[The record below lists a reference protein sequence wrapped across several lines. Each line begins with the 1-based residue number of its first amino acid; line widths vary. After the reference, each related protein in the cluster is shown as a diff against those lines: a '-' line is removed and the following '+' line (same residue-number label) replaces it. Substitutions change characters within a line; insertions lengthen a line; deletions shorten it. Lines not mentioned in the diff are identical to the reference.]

1 MSVSIKTREISD
13 VVVVDLAGRITLG
26 EPTRAVR
33 AALGDVISEGHK
45 KILVKLGEVEFM
57 DSAGLGELL
66 NAFRTLGNQGGQM
79 KLLNVTSPVLGLMK
93 TTGMDQVFE
102 FLNDETTAVGD
113 FS

>member
-1 MSVSIKTREISD
+1 M
-13 VVVVDLAGRITLG
+13 VVDLGGRITLG

-45 KILVKLGEVEFM
+45 KILVNLSDVEFM
-57 DSAGLGELL
+57 DSAGLGEVL
-66 NAFRTLGNQGGQM
+66 NALRTQEDQGGQM

-102 FLNDETTAVGD
+102 FFNDETTAVSS
-113 FS
+113 FA